1 MIKYIIL
8 LIIFVYCLY
17 YISFRL
23 TVPFW
28 SRQPVFHL
36 HNLLYWINPPGVIE
50 KDLKIDY
57 KYYDSTIEFLE
68 INKLSDKTM
77 NEFHKFINDEYLP
90 GQFESYKPSKKAITS
105 TLLNHNDKSY
115 ISLKYSFDVENNKFI
130 NKKIIASMT
139 TIPIVCH
146 INNKKMNV
154 VFTDFMCVAKKFRKK
169 NIAANII
176 YTHNY
181 NTRLKNNGAIGM
193 FKGEGKVT
201 LVTPITIYN
210 TYLFDLSYWPKKPK
224 FIANNIKLILI
235 DDSNFKILIHYLDY
249 IKSQFECY
257 FHVNIEN
264 LRGLIKEQIIYITI
278 VLSDDKPYGCM
289 MFRNSFTSYD
299 NKNSLECYGSCFN
312 MVSKTA
318 IQYLFYNSLLMIK
331 NKLDFNFIWIENI
344 SHNNK
349 ILDVIF
355 KHHTPK
361 ATTTISYYFYNY
373 ANRPFLSKSVLLL
386 N

>member
-8 LIIFVYCLY
+8 LLLSIYSLY
-17 YISFRL
+17 YIAFRL
-23 TVPFW
+23 IIPFW

-36 HNLLYWINPPGVIE
+36 HNLLYWINPPGIIE
-50 KDLKIDY
+50 KDLNIDH

-68 INKLSDKTM
+68 INQLSDKTI
-77 NEFHKFINDEYLP
+77 NDFHTFINDEYLP
-90 GQFESYKPSKKAITS
+90 GQFESYKPTKKAITS

-115 ISLKYSFDVENNKFI
+115 ISLKYSFDIENNKFV

-139 TIPIVCH
+139 TIPIMCH
-146 INNKKMNV
+146 INNEKFKV
-154 VFTDFMCVAKKFRKK
+154 LFTDFMCVNKKFRKK

-181 NTRLKNNGAIGM
+181 NTRLKNHGNIGM

-201 LVTPITIYN
+201 LITPITIYN
-210 TYLFDLSYWPKKPK
+210 TYLYDLSSWPKKQK

-235 DDSNFKILIHYLDY
+235 DDTNFSLLFHYLVH

-257 FHVNIEN
+257 FQINIEN
-264 LRGLIKEQIIYITI
+264 LRGLIKEEIIYITM
-278 VLSDDKPYGCM
+278 VLADDKPYGCM
-289 MFRNSFTSYD
+289 MFRNSFTTYD
-299 NKNSLECYGSCFN
+299 NKKSLECYGSYFDT
-312 MVSKTA
+312 VTDEA
-318 IQYLFYNSLLMIK
+318 IRYLFYNSLLMIK

-349 ILDVIF
+349 ILNVIF

>member
-36 HNLLYWINPPGVIE
+36 HNILYWINPPGVIE

-105 TLLNHNDKSY
+105 SLLNHNDKSY

-139 TIPIVCH
+139 TIPIICH

-181 NTRLKNNGAIGM
+181 NTRLKNHGAIGM

-210 TYLFDLSYWPKKPK
+210 TYLFDLSYWPKNPK
-224 FIANNIKLILI
+224 FIANNIKLVLI
-235 DDSNFKILIHYLDY
+235 DDTNFKILIHYLDY

-257 FHVNIEN
+257 FQVNIEN

-349 ILDVIF
+349 ILDTIF

-361 ATTTISYYFYNY
+361 ARTTISYYFYNY